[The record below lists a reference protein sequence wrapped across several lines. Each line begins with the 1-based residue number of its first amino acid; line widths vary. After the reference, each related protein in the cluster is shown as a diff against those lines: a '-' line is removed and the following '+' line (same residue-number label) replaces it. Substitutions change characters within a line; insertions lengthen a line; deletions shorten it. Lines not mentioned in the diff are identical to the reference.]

1 MHDDRNSADNR
12 AKLSADDLLARL
24 KQSYDEAASGDNAQ
38 SEAADKPRAE
48 AQPAEALKIDDAVY
62 SSAEQTLRESEAL
75 GDDDDSELDVDEL
88 IDMYITKPRE
98 EREAEN
104 EAAEAQNATAREEL
118 GDTHEFGAESDGD
131 EVFVQMSFDE
141 VAAEIADEIADPE
154 PDVPATLDEDALL
167 DDAMFVVPEDAPLAE
182 EEIAEDITEAPA
194 EEFTEEFAEE
204 ITEEISDEDGDM
216 KLAEPIVYDDEPL
229 EYADEDGLDTQTTA
243 VFDISKVREMA
254 SRADD
259 DVSRAIDE
267 ALAESAT
274 EVFDR
279 ISDDDLAN
287 AEISQTYGNADDAEV
302 DQTDLHIML
311 AFGMEEQL
319 KQAVGEEEAS
329 KIEEDVIQKHEQT
342 SQISIVEEP
351 LEYTCREQNNEI
363 MAKYESRYK
372 SLLVRIAAAAALL
385 AAVFIIENFS
395 IFGLSL
401 PAFMRPTSYPVVYAM
416 IDLQLIVFSGVLVYR
431 QLIEAYN
438 GILKKRFSPETLT
451 ALMLALSLVYSLV
464 AGIIAPTSGF
474 AMYNLPVV
482 FTVLA
487 SLVYEFLNLK
497 REMFGFNVVASK
509 KKKLVVSPVSNET
522 DSLER
527 EVFGEYVPDDAHI
540 VRVGKTDFVDGF
552 FERSVKNKP
561 ARPIIGILLPAML
574 VLAVVF
580 VVVGAIG
587 GGVYG
592 AITSAFLT
600 VAFCAPL
607 TLFAIYSYPFYKA
620 SKDAFENESAIL
632 GEASLDE
639 YAASSIISFED
650 KEVFPPRGTKV
661 TSIKVFG
668 QNRIDE
674 IVYNLASAFVKV
686 DGPLAEVFAQATQD
700 IGYSDDVELIEVDED
715 GFTVAVDGEIVY
727 VGKASYMEKK
737 DYEPPFDSEARRQDQ
752 GSALG
757 ILYVAF
763 GGQLAAKMYVQ
774 YTIDGEFEKVLAQ
787 LYRTGM
793 CVGIKSFDPNIDDM
807 LLAKK
812 IHAIKYPVKVIR
824 ARTVE
829 DIPHTVERCESG
841 VVSKRSVKALLRTV
855 ALCER
860 VSSVIKT
867 NLIIG
872 MLAMIIGVIV
882 MIFVSA
888 LGATAMPSVYAL
900 LYQLFWMV
908 PVVLIS
914 KFLV

>member
-1 MHDDRNSADNR
+1 MHDDRNSADKR
-12 AKLSADDLLARL
+12 AQLSADDLLARL
-24 KQSYDEAASGDNAQ
+24 KQSYDEAASG
-38 SEAADKPRAE
+38 SEGTTESAKEPRTGV
-48 AQPAEALKIDDAVY
+48 QPTETLKIDDTVY
-62 SSAEQTLRESEAL
+62 ESAEKTLRESEAL
-75 GDDDDSELDVDEL
+75 NASDDLELDVDEL
-88 IDMYITKPRE
+88 IDMYITKPRA
-98 EREAEN
+98 EREAEAN
-104 EAAEAQNATAREEL
+104 AIATDAADEQSAVVDEDDDL
-118 GDTHEFGAESDGD
+118 GDTHEFGGTS
-131 EVFVQMSFDE
+131 
-141 VAAEIADEIADPE
+141 DEIEELVEAALEAADPE
-154 PDVPATLDEDALL
+154 ADVPAMLDEDALL
-167 DDAMFVVPEDAPLAE
+167 DDAMFVVSEEIPEATAE
-182 EEIAEDITEAPA
+182 DIVEEIAEDIP
-194 EEFTEEFAEE
+194 
-204 ITEEISDEDGDM
+204 DEDGDV
-216 KLAEPIVYDDEPL
+216 KLAEDIVYDDEPA
-229 EYADEDGLDTQTTA
+229 EYADEDDIDTQTTA

-254 SRADD
+254 ARSDD
-259 DVSRAIDE
+259 DELGRAIDE
-267 ALAESAT
+267 AFAESAT
-274 EVFDR
+274 EVFTPV
-279 ISDDDLAN
+279 SEADLAS
-287 AEISQTYGNADDAEV
+287 ADISQTYGKADDAEV

-319 KQAVGEEEAS
+319 KQAVGEAEAS
-329 KIEEDVIQKHEQT
+329 KIEEDVIQKHELT
-342 SQISIVEEP
+342 AQISVVEEQI
-351 LEYTCREQNNEI
+351 EYTSREQNNEI

-372 SLLVRIAAAAALL
+372 SLLIRIAAAAALL
-385 AAVFIIENFS
+385 VAVFIIENFS
-395 IFGLSL
+395 IFGLTL
-401 PAFMRPTSYPVVYAM
+401 PAFMRPTSYPIVYAM
-416 IDLQLIVFSGVLVYR
+416 IDLQLVVFSGVLVYR
-431 QLIEAYN
+431 QFIEAYN
-438 GILKKRFSPETLT
+438 GIRRKKTTPETLT
-451 ALMLALSLVYSLV
+451 ALMLALSLIYSFV
-464 AGIIAPTSGF
+464 VGFIAPTSGF

-487 SLVYEFLNLK
+487 SLVYEFMNLK

-509 KKKLVVSPVSNET
+509 KKKFVVSPVSDET

-527 EVFGEYVPDDAHI
+527 EVFGEYVPDDAQI
-540 VRVGKTDFVDGF
+540 VRVSKTDFVDGF
-552 FERSVKNKP
+552 FERCVGRKP
-561 ARPIIGILLPAML
+561 ARPIIGILLPVML
-574 VLAVVF
+574 LLAIVF

-592 AITSAFLT
+592 AFTSAFLT

-607 TLFAIYSYPFYKA
+607 TVFAIYSYPLYKA

-632 GEASLDE
+632 GEASIEE
-639 YAASSIISFED
+639 YSASSIISFED
-650 KEVFPPRGTKV
+650 KEVFPSRGTKV

-674 IVYNLASAFVKV
+674 IVYNLASAFAKV

-700 IGYSDDVELIEVDED
+700 IGCSDDVELIEVDED
-715 GFTVAVDGEIVY
+715 GFTVTVDGEIVY
-727 VGKASYMEKK
+727 IGKASYMEKK
-737 DYEPPFDSEARRQDQ
+737 DYEPPFDNEARRQDPNLV
-752 GSALG
+752 LG
-757 ILYVAF
+757 ILYAAF

-829 DIPHTVERCESG
+829 DIPHALERCESG
-841 VVSKRSVKALLRTV
+841 VVSKHSVKALLRTV

-888 LGATAMPSVYAL
+888 LGATSMPSLYAL
-900 LYQLFWMV
+900 LYQIFWMV

>member
-24 KQSYDEAASGDNAQ
+24 KQSYDEVASGDNAKN
-38 SEAADKPRAE
+38 EAADRPRTE
-48 AQPAEALKIDDAVY
+48 AHPTEALKIDDAVY
-62 SSAEQTLRESEAL
+62 SNAEQTLRESEAL
-75 GDDDDSELDVDEL
+75 GADDDSELDVDEL

-104 EAAEAQNATAREEL
+104 EAAEAENAAVEDEL
-118 GDTHEFGAESDGD
+118 SDTHEFGAESVGD

-141 VAAEIADEIADPE
+141 VAAEIAEHSADPE

-167 DDAMFVVPEDAPLAE
+167 DEAMFVVPEEAPLTK
-182 EEIAEDITEAPA
+182 EEIVEDVAEDIA
-194 EEFTEEFAEE
+194 EEFTEEIAEQTAE
-204 ITEEISDEDGDM
+204 GISDDDSDM
-216 KLAEPIVYDDEPL
+216 KLVAEESYDEPL
-229 EYADEDGLDTQTTA
+229 EYADEDVLDTQTTA
-243 VFDISKVREMA
+243 VFDISMVREMA
-254 SRADD
+254 SKTDD
-259 DVSRAIDE
+259 EVNRAIDE

-287 AEISQTYGNADDAEV
+287 AEISQTYGKTDDTEV

-342 SQISIVEEP
+342 TQISIVEEP
-351 LEYTCREQNNEI
+351 IEYTSREQNNEI

-385 AAVFIIENFS
+385 VAVFIIENFS

-416 IDLQLIVFSGVLVYR
+416 IDLQLVVFSGVLVYR

-438 GILKKRFSPETLT
+438 GILKKKFSPETLT

-482 FTVLA
+482 FAVLA

-527 EVFGEYVPDDAHI
+527 EVFGEYVPDDAQI

-552 FERSVKNKP
+552 FERSAKNKP
-561 ARPIIGILLPAML
+561 TRPIIGILLPAML
-574 VLAVVF
+574 LLAIVF

-686 DGPLAEVFAQATQD
+686 DGPLADVFAQATQD
-700 IGYSDDVELIEVDED
+700 IGYSEDVELVEVDED
-715 GFTVAVDGEIVY
+715 GFTVTVDGDTVY
-727 VGKASYMEKK
+727 IGKASYMEKK

-829 DIPHTVERCESG
+829 DIPHTVDRCESG
-841 VVSKRSVKALLRTV
+841 VVSKHSVKALLRTV

-900 LYQLFWMV
+900 LYQIFWIV

>member
-1 MHDDRNSADNR
+1 MHDDRNSADKR
-12 AKLSADDLLARL
+12 AQLNADDLLARL
-24 KQSYDEAASGDNAQ
+24 KQSYDEAAVSGDNTAGTAKEPRT
-38 SEAADKPRAE
+38 EAKH
-48 AQPAEALKIDDAVY
+48 AEALKIDDTVY
-62 SSAEQTLRESEAL
+62 ENAEKTLRESEAINAS
-75 GDDDDSELDVDEL
+75 DDSDLDVDEL
-88 IDMYITKPRE
+88 IDMYITKPRA
-98 EREAEN
+98 EREAEATAN
-104 EAAEAQNATAREEL
+104 AGDAAEQPVVADEADEL
-118 GDTHEFGAESDGD
+118 GDTHEFGGAADESD
-131 EVFVQMSFDE
+131 EPFVQMSFDE
-141 VAAEIADEIADPE
+141 VAAEIADAE
-154 PDVPATLDEDALL
+154 PDVPATLDTDALL
-167 DDAMFVVPEDAPLAE
+167 DDAMFVVPEEASLEEVEEEVAE
-182 EEIAEDITEAPA
+182 EPFEEIAEEAA
-194 EEFTEEFAEE
+194 EEVFE
-204 ITEEISDEDGDM
+204 DDGDM
-216 KLAEPIVYDDEPL
+216 KLAEPIVYDDEPA
-229 EYADEDGLDTQTTA
+229 EYADEDEIDTQTTA
-243 VFDISKVREMA
+243 VFDISKIREMA
-254 SRADD
+254 ATSDD
-259 DVSRAIDE
+259 DELGRAIDE
-267 ALAESAT
+267 AFAESAT
-274 EVFDR
+274 EVFTPV
-279 ISDDDLAN
+279 SEADLAN
-287 AEISQTYGNADDAEV
+287 ADISQTYGNADDTEV

-319 KQAVGEEEAS
+319 KQAVGEEGAT
-329 KIEEDVIQKHEQT
+329 KLEEDVIQKHEMT
-342 SQISIVEEP
+342 AQIPVIEEQI
-351 LEYTCREQNNEI
+351 EYTSREQNNEI
-363 MAKYESRYK
+363 MAKYESKYK
-372 SLLVRIAAAAALL
+372 SLLIRIAAAAALL
-385 AAVFIIENFS
+385 VAVFIIENFS
-395 IFGLSL
+395 IFGLTL
-401 PAFMRPTSYPVVYAM
+401 PAFMRPTSYPIVYAM
-416 IDLQLIVFSGVLVYR
+416 IDLQLVVFSGVLVYR

-438 GILKKRFSPETLT
+438 GILKKRMTPETLT
-451 ALMLALSLVYSLV
+451 ALMLALSIVYSLI
-464 AGIIAPTSGF
+464 AGFIAPTNGF

-487 SLVYEFLNLK
+487 SLVYEFMNLK
-497 REMFGFNVVASK
+497 RDMFGFNVVASK
-509 KKKLVVSPVSNET
+509 KKKFAVSPVSDET

-527 EVFGEYVPDDAHI
+527 EVFGEYVPDDAQI

-552 FERSVKNKP
+552 FERCVGRKP

-574 VLAVVF
+574 LLALVF
-580 VVVGAIG
+580 IVVGAIG

-592 AITSAFLT
+592 ALTSAFLT
-600 VAFCAPL
+600 IGFCAPL
-607 TLFAIYSYPFYKA
+607 TIFTVYSYPFYKA

-632 GEASLDE
+632 GETSIEE
-639 YAASSIISFED
+639 YSASSIISFED
-650 KEVFPPRGTKV
+650 KEVFPSRGTKV

-674 IVYNLASAFVKV
+674 IVYNLASAFAKV
-686 DGPLAEVFAQATQD
+686 DGPLADVFAQATQD
-700 IGYSDDVELIEVDED
+700 IGCSDDVELIEVDED
-715 GFTVAVDGEIVY
+715 GFTVTVDGEMVY
-727 VGKASYMEKK
+727 IGKASYMEKK
-737 DYEPPFDSEARRQDQ
+737 DYEPPFDNEARRQDPN
-752 GSALG
+752 SALG
-757 ILYVAF
+757 ILYAAF

-882 MIFVSA
+882 MVFVSA

-914 KFLV
+914 RFLV

>member
-1 MHDDRNSADNR
+1 MHDDRNSADKR
-12 AKLSADDLLARL
+12 AQLSADDLLARL
-24 KQSYDEAASGDNAQ
+24 KQSYDEAALSGEDTTAVAK
-38 SEAADKPRAE
+38 EPRAE
-48 AQPAEALKIDDAVY
+48 VRPTEALKIDDTVY
-62 SSAEQTLRESEAL
+62 ESAEKTLRESEAINAS
-75 GDDDDSELDVDEL
+75 DDSDLDVDEL
-88 IDMYITKPRE
+88 IDMYITKPRA
-98 EREAEN
+98 EREAEAIAN
-104 EAAEAQNATAREEL
+104 ADDSAEQPVVTDEADEL
-118 GDTHEFGAESDGD
+118 GDTHEFGGAADESD
-131 EVFVQMSFDE
+131 EPFVQMSFDE
-141 VAAEIADEIADPE
+141 VAAEIADAE
-154 PDVPATLDEDALL
+154 PDVPATLDTDALL
-167 DDAMFVVPEDAPLAE
+167 DDAMFVVPEEAPEAAVEEVAE
-182 EEIAEDITEAPA
+182 EPFEEIAEEAA
-194 EEFTEEFAEE
+194 E
-204 ITEEISDEDGDM
+204 DDGDM
-216 KLAEPIVYDDEPL
+216 KLAEPIVYDDEPA
-229 EYADEDGLDTQTTA
+229 EYADEDEIDTQTTA

-254 SRADD
+254 EKGGDD
-259 DVSRAIDE
+259 ELSRAIDE
-267 ALAESAT
+267 AFAESAT
-274 EVFDR
+274 EVFTPV
-279 ISDDDLAN
+279 SEADLAN
-287 AEISQTYGNADDAEV
+287 ADISQTYGKADDTEV

-329 KIEEDVIQKHEQT
+329 KIEEDVIQKHEMT
-342 SQISIVEEP
+342 SQISVVEEQV
-351 LEYTCREQNNEI
+351 EYTSREQNNEI
-363 MAKYESRYK
+363 MAKYESKYK
-372 SLLVRIAAAAALL
+372 SLLIRIAAAAALL
-385 AAVFIIENFS
+385 VAVFIVENFS
-395 IFGLSL
+395 IFGLTL
-401 PAFMRPTSYPVVYAM
+401 PAFMRPTSYPIVYAM
-416 IDLQLIVFSGVLVYR
+416 IDLQLVVFSGVLVYR

-438 GILKKRFSPETLT
+438 GIRQKKATPETLT
-451 ALMLALSLVYSLV
+451 ALMLALSLIYSLV
-464 AGIIAPTSGF
+464 AGFIAPTNGF

-487 SLVYEFLNLK
+487 SLVYEFMNLK
-497 REMFGFNVVASK
+497 REMFSFNVVASK
-509 KKKLVVSPVSNET
+509 KKKFVVSPVSDET

-527 EVFGEYVPDDAHI
+527 EVFGEYVPDDAQI

-552 FERSVKNKP
+552 FERTVGRKP

-574 VLAVVF
+574 LLAIVF

-592 AITSAFLT
+592 ALTSAFLT

-607 TLFAIYSYPFYKA
+607 TVFAIYSYPFYKA

-639 YAASSIISFED
+639 YSASSIISFED
-650 KEVFPPRGTKV
+650 KEVFPSRGTKV

-674 IVYNLASAFVKV
+674 IVYNLASAFAKV

-700 IGYSDDVELIEVDED
+700 IGRSDDVELVEVDED
-715 GFTVAVDGEIVY
+715 GFTVTVDGEIVY
-727 VGKASYMEKK
+727 IGKASYMEKK
-737 DYEPPFDSEARRQDQ
+737 DYEPPFDNEARRQDPN
-752 GSALG
+752 SALG

-829 DIPHTVERCESG
+829 DIPHSLERCESG

-914 KFLV
+914 RFLV